1 MLASRFLSREVVS
14 QTRRQFMT
22 NRPYQQHYTFIR
34 VRLLHTVWNG
44 HSSIEV
50 PKYDNN
56 FLTKVHLHRL
66 MQRLGLFPFWKK
78 NDNNFRRYFA
88 LPASYLLSDSSPR
101 PYSINKNQ
109 LVVTRE
115 NYTTRTD
122 RFKKIALV
130 TNHAAYSSLFALCGQ
145 SQHRRN
151 CPKSGQDSSTHL
163 VNKLVSHLIS
173 DAQNV

>member
-1 MLASRFLSREVVS
+1 
-14 QTRRQFMT
+14 MT

-56 FLTKVHLHRL
+56 FLTKVAICINWCR
-66 MQRLGLFPFWKK
+66 GWGCSLFEEK

-88 LPASYLLSDSSPR
+88 LPASYLLSNSSPR
-101 PYSINKNQ
+101 PYSINKSQ

-122 RFKKIALV
+122 RFKKNALV